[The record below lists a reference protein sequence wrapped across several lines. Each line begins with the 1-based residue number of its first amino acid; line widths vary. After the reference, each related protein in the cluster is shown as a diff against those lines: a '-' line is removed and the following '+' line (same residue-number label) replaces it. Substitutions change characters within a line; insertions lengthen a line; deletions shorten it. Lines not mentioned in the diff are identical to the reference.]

1 MTRQQ
6 LAPAVHLNLL
16 PMNKFKTDQVAIS
29 FIMPLDARTASYA
42 TLLSMVLKTG
52 CAAYPDVISL
62 GRVLDE
68 LYGAKLNVMLRKK
81 GDSHLMTF
89 CLEFL
94 APAFVPEKDL
104 TERALE
110 LLRKILFEPLLEDG
124 AFSVSTVAREK
135 KNLCDMIDGRINDK
149 RLYALR
155 RCGELTAQ
163 GQPYEVYECGDKG
176 IVEQINATSLYEFYL
191 DYMRRAVVEIYG
203 FGRIE
208 AEQIFGIFSP
218 MFDPQREK
226 TLLMT
231 TRIPVGPV
239 REYEENYLVEQAKLS
254 MGFCFDEEVD
264 DVALRLFV
272 ILYGGS
278 PSSLLFMNVREKL
291 SLCYY
296 CTAMTEKHKNMMIV
310 YSGVMPEKIEAAKA
324 EILAQLESVKQGRFT
339 QAELTAAK
347 KAYVNSLRSMADS
360 MGQTEDYAISQV
372 LLGKDVD
379 VESVLAKIHTLEA
392 ADVQAVAKTVRPV
405 TVYVLKGGE
414 NHDQV

>member
-1 MTRQQ
+1 MIRQQ
-6 LAPAVHLNLL
+6 LAPAVHVNLL
-16 PMNKFKTDQVAIS
+16 PMDKFKTDQVAIS
-29 FIMPLDARTASYA
+29 FIMPLDARTASHA

-62 GRVLDE
+62 SRALDE

-89 CLEFL
+89 FLEFL
-94 APAFVPEKDL
+94 DPAFVPEKDL
-104 TERALE
+104 AERALE
-110 LLRKILFEPLLEDG
+110 LLRQILFEPLLEDG
-124 AFSVSTVAREK
+124 AFSALTVAREK

-163 GQPYEVYECGDKG
+163 GQPYEVYECGDKS
-176 IVEQINATSLYEFYL
+176 IVEQIHAASLYEFYR

-203 FGRIE
+203 FGRIK
-208 AEQIFGIFSP
+208 AEQISGVFAP
-218 MFDPQREK
+218 MFDPKREQ
-226 TLLMT
+226 TVLST
-231 TRIPVGPV
+231 AEIPVGPI
-239 REYEENYLVEQAKLS
+239 REYEENYPVEQAKLS
-254 MGFCFDEEVD
+254 MGFCFDSEVD
-264 DVALRLFV
+264 DVAQRLFV

-296 CTAMTEKHKNMMIV
+296 CTATIEKHKNMMTV

-324 EILAQLESVKQGRFT
+324 EILAQIEAVQQGRFT
-339 QAELTAAK
+339 RAELVAAK
-347 KAYVNSLRSMADS
+347 KVYVNSLRSMADS
-360 MGQTEDYAISQV
+360 MGQIEDYAISQT
-372 LLGKDVD
+372 LLGKDAD
-379 VESVLAKIHTLEA
+379 VESVLARIDALEV
-392 ADVQAVAKTVRPV
+392 ADVQAVAKTVRLV

-414 NHDQV
+414 NHDEI

>member
-1 MTRQQ
+1 MTRLQ

-16 PMNKFKTDQVAIS
+16 PMDKFKTDQVAIS

-52 CAAYPDVISL
+52 CAEYPDVISL
-62 GRVLDE
+62 GRALDE
-68 LYGAKLNVMLRKK
+68 LYGATLNVMLRKK

-94 APAFVPEKDL
+94 DPAFVPEKDL
-104 TERALE
+104 AERALK
-110 LLRKILFEPLLEDG
+110 LLCKILFEPLLDEG
-124 AFSVSTVAREK
+124 VFSAAAVAREK

-149 RLYALR
+149 RIYALR

-176 IVEQINATSLYEFYL
+176 IVEQIDGAALYAFYR

-208 AEQIFGIFSP
+208 AEQIAGAFTP
-218 MFDPQREK
+218 MFDPQREQ
-226 TLLMT
+226 TSLT
-231 TRIPVGPV
+231 TAWISLGAV
-239 REYEENYLVEQAKLS
+239 REYEESYPVEQAKLS
-254 MGFCFDEEVD
+254 MGFCFDGKVD
-264 DVALRLFV
+264 DVAQRLFV

-296 CTAMTEKHKNMMIV
+296 CTATVEKHKNMMIV

-324 EILAQLESVKQGRFT
+324 EILAQLEAVQQGRFT
-339 QAELTAAK
+339 QAELAAAK

-360 MGQTEDYAISQV
+360 MGQTEDYAITQT
-372 LLGKDVD
+372 LLGKDAD
-379 VESVLAKIHTLEA
+379 VESVLARIEKLEA
-392 ADVQAVAKTVRPV
+392 TDIQAVAKMVQPV

-414 NHDQV
+414 CHDEI